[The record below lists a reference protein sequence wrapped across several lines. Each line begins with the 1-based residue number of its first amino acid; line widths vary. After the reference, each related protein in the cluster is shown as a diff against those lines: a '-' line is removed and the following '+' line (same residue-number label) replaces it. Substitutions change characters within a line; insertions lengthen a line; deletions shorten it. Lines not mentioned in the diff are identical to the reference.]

1 MVIGKLHTP
10 MEPGRQSLNLQIR
23 KQLDVF
29 ASVTEISSKPGI
41 KTRHDNVNV
50 VVIRENVEGEYSGLE
65 HQPVPGVI
73 ESLKI
78 CTRTE
83 SERIIKFA
91 FDYAIQHGRK
101 KITCIH
107 KANIM
112 KLSDGLFLRVFNE
125 MAEKYTSYGLTTENM
140 IVDNASM
147 QMVSKPQQFDVIVA
161 PNLFGNIATN
171 IGAGLIGGPGLISG
185 YSLGTDYAIFEHSG
199 RREGL
204 DIAGKNQADPVSPL
218 LCSCIML
225 EHLGLQSYASQ
236 IRQAIDSVLAE
247 KRVHTRDLKGT
258 ASTEAMTQ
266 AIIDALYSGKQSVSL

>member
-1 MVIGKLHTP
+1 

-41 KTRHDNVNV
+41 KTRHENVDI
-50 VVIRENVEGEYSGLE
+50 VVIRENIEGEYSGLE
-65 HQPVPGVI
+65 HQPVPGII

-91 FDYAIQHGRK
+91 FDYAIKHGRK

-125 MAEKYTSYGLTTENM
+125 MAEKYASYGLKTENM

-225 EHLGLQSYASQ
+225 EHLGLKSHASH
-236 IRQAIDSVLAE
+236 IRQAIDRVLAE
-247 KRVHTRDLKGT
+247 KRVLTRDLKGT
-258 ASTEAMTQ
+258 ATTDEMTQ
-266 AIIDALYSGKQSVSL
+266 AIIDALYSNNQTVSL